1 MNILQIS
8 EALKGV
14 PKDFLVREA
23 TMPSGNYPQY
33 LVVSELSRRTA
44 MEKQFAGIAAQQNQ
58 PQETVADRTVR
69 EATPMP
75 MAAMQGLKSP
85 QTTYQEEPSGQETMG
100 VPAAV
105 RMFEGGRVAFNE
117 GGLGED
123 GVDRSF
129 LGGIYDRVKSGVGS
143 AYESFL
149 DTIGTSKVPR
159 DIPYGTPEY
168 YEALLAAKK
177 KEIEDN
183 PGGMFGVALP
193 GKLKQLERIEQK
205 LEESKR
211 KPTTTA
217 ITERFPIIGKIDTLE
232 RTLEDVNAQLE
243 GLSEDDP
250 KRESLMKIKT
260 QTENQLRERFRE
272 GQSPAD
278 IETPVTDAVGEN
290 QNREKEIAKAKEELD
305 ASKQEEKRASDDLKE
320 ASKTD
325 LTIPKLE
332 STLDLNKA
340 MELLGDAPTEKT
352 FEGVMK
358 DLSNA
363 RETDFLKVVEENTN
377 KMQDGIEKEKRLAI
391 PMSLV
396 SAGVAIASAP
406 PGAGILGAITKGVE
420 SGFAKYEGLQDKIKE
435 SEKAF
440 RDAQN
445 ALAMARDARQEGDIK
460 TAREEVRNY
469 ENLMADYKA
478 KQVSVYMDT
487 QKIISGDKRVQ
498 FETEVNAFLQ
508 QDLKNFEMAKTRYTQ
523 SAKTK
528 RDREL
533 AAATLQKS
541 KLDMIQK
548 LREKQMDI
556 QTNQMY
562 IVNPELQTKALGII
576 QKYIDNITGASTD
589 PDEEVEKK
597 KEGGKINAP
606 KNNSYRSVFDFT

>member
-58 PQETVADRTVR
+58 PQETVADKTVR

-105 RMFEGGRVAFNE
+105 RMFEGGRVAFQ
-117 GGLGED
+117 GGGD
-123 GVDRSF
+123 T
-129 LGGIYDRVKSGVGS
+129 IYDRAMSGIRSVFG
-143 AYESFL
+143 
-149 DTIGTSKVPR
+149 GKRKVPS
-159 DIPYGTPEY
+159 DIAYGTPEY
-168 YEALLAAKK
+168 YEALYAAKQ

-193 GKLKQLERIEQK
+193 GKIKQLERIKQK

-217 ITERFPIIGKIDTLE
+217 ITERFPVIGKIDTLE

-278 IETPVTDAVGEN
+278 IETPVIDAVDKN
-290 QNREKEIAKAKEELD
+290 LAKEKAELQSKVDESAKKEKD
-305 ASKQEEKRASDDLKE
+305 ALNKFEELSKRKYEMPELK
-320 ASKTD
+320 
-325 LTIPKLE
+325 
-332 STLDLNKA
+332 STLNTEKA
-340 MELLGDAPTEKT
+340 FKLLGDAPTEKT

-363 RETDFLKVVEENTN
+363 RQEDFLKVVEENTN
-377 KMQDGIEKEKRLAI
+377 KMQDGIDKEKRQAI
-391 PMSLV
+391 PMSLI
-396 SAGVAIASAP
+396 SAGLAIASAP
-406 PGAGILGAITKGVE
+406 SGSGVLGAITEGAKA
-420 SGFAKYEGLQDKIKE
+420 GFSKFEGLQKDIKS
-435 SEKAF
+435 SEKTF

-445 ALAMARDARQEGDIK
+445 ALAMAKDARQEGDMK
-460 TAREEVRNY
+460 TAREQVNRY
-469 ENLMADYKA
+469 EDKMESYKD
-478 KQVSVYMDT
+478 KQVNINMEV
-487 QKIISGDKRVQ
+487 QKQLASNDQLRYQ
-498 FETEVNAFLQ
+498 TEVQMINSERNREL
-508 QDLKNFEMAKTRYTQ
+508 EMAKEQYRQLASDKQARATIA
-523 SAKTK
+523 AKHDMK
-528 RDREL
+528 INEAIMAINQYKL
-533 AAATLQKS
+533 EVNNNTLMDDKQKAIAIAQA
-541 KLDMIQK
+541 DAQINAY
-548 LREKQMDI
+548 R
-556 QTNQMY
+556 
-562 IVNPELQTKALGII
+562 GI
-576 QKYIDNITGASTD
+576 NIED
-589 PDEEVEKK
+589 DVEKK
-597 KEGGKINAP
+597 KEGGTIKAP

>member
-58 PQETVADRTVR
+58 PQETVADKTVR

-85 QTTYQEEPSGQETMG
+85 QTDFQEEPSGQETMG

-105 RMFEGGRVAFNE
+105 RMFEGGRVAFKE
-117 GGLGED
+117 GGD
-123 GVDRSF
+123 T
-129 LGGIYDRVKSGVGS
+129 IYDRAMSGIRSVFG
-143 AYESFL
+143 
-149 DTIGTSKVPR
+149 GKRKVPS
-159 DIPYGTPEY
+159 DIAYGTPEY
-168 YEALLAAKK
+168 YEALYAAKQ

-193 GKLKQLERIEQK
+193 GKIKQLERIKQK

-217 ITERFPIIGKIDTLE
+217 ITERFPVIGKIDTLE

-278 IETPVTDAVGEN
+278 IETPVIDAVDKN
-290 QNREKEIAKAKEELD
+290 LAKEKAELQSKVDESAKKEKD
-305 ASKQEEKRASDDLKE
+305 ALNKFEELSKRKYEMPELK
-320 ASKTD
+320 
-325 LTIPKLE
+325 
-332 STLDLNKA
+332 STLNTEKA
-340 MELLGDAPTEKT
+340 FKLLGDAPTEKT

-363 RETDFLKVVEENTN
+363 RQEDFLKVVEENTN
-377 KMQDGIEKEKRLAI
+377 KMQDGIDKEKRQAI
-391 PMSLV
+391 PMSLI
-396 SAGVAIASAP
+396 SAGLAIASAP
-406 PGAGILGAITKGVE
+406 SGSGVLGAITEGAKA
-420 SGFAKYEGLQDKIKE
+420 GFSKFEGLQKDIKS

-445 ALAMARDARQEGDIK
+445 ALAMAKDARQEGDMK
-460 TAREEVRNY
+460 TAREQVNRY
-469 ENLMADYKA
+469 EDKMESYKD
-478 KQVSVYMDT
+478 KQVNINMEV
-487 QKIISGDKRVQ
+487 QKQLASNDQLRYQ
-498 FETEVNAFLQ
+498 TEVQMLNSERNREL
-508 QDLKNFEMAKTRYTQ
+508 EMAKEQY
-523 SAKTK
+523 K
-528 RDREL
+528 RL
-533 AAATLQKS
+533 ASDKQARAAIVAEHDMKINEAIMAINQYKLEVSNSTLMDDKQKAIAIAQA
-541 KLDMIQK
+541 DAQINAY
-548 LREKQMDI
+548 R
-556 QTNQMY
+556 
-562 IVNPELQTKALGII
+562 GI
-576 QKYIDNITGASTD
+576 NIED
-589 PDEEVEKK
+589 DVEKK
-597 KEGGKINAP
+597 KEGGTIKAP

>member
-58 PQETVADRTVR
+58 PQETVADKTVR

-85 QTTYQEEPSGQETMG
+85 QTDFQEEPSGQETMG

-105 RMFEGGRVAFNE
+105 RMFEGGRVAFKE
-117 GGLGED
+117 GGD
-123 GVDRSF
+123 T
-129 LGGIYDRVKSGVGS
+129 IYDRAMSGIRSVFG
-143 AYESFL
+143 
-149 DTIGTSKVPR
+149 GKRKVPS
-159 DIPYGTPEY
+159 DIAYGTPEY
-168 YEALLAAKK
+168 YEALYAAKQ

-193 GKLKQLERIEQK
+193 GKIKQLERIKQK

-217 ITERFPIIGKIDTLE
+217 ITERFPVIGKIDTLE

-278 IETPVTDAVGEN
+278 IETPVIDAVDKN
-290 QNREKEIAKAKEELD
+290 LAKEKAELQSKVDESAKKEKD
-305 ASKQEEKRASDDLKE
+305 ALNKFEELSKRKYEMPELK
-320 ASKTD
+320 
-325 LTIPKLE
+325 
-332 STLDLNKA
+332 STLNTEEAFK
-340 MELLGDAPTEKT
+340 LLGDAPTEKT
-352 FEGVMK
+352 FENVMK

-363 RETDFLKVVEENTN
+363 RQKDFLKVVEENTN
-377 KMQDGIEKEKRLAI
+377 KMQDGIDKEKRQAI
-391 PMSLV
+391 PMSLI
-396 SAGVAIASAP
+396 SAGLAIASAP
-406 PGAGILGAITKGVE
+406 SGSGVLGAITEGAKA
-420 SGFAKYEGLQDKIKE
+420 GFSKFEGLQKDIKS

-445 ALAMARDARQEGDIK
+445 ALAMAKDARQEGDMK
-460 TAREEVRNY
+460 TAREQVNRY
-469 ENLMADYKA
+469 EDKMESYKD
-478 KQVSVYMDT
+478 KQVNINMEV
-487 QKIISGDKRVQ
+487 QKQLASNDQLRYQ
-498 FETEVNAFLQ
+498 TEVQMLNSERNREL
-508 QDLKNFEMAKTRYTQ
+508 EMAKEQY
-523 SAKTK
+523 K
-528 RDREL
+528 RL
-533 AAATLQKS
+533 ASDKQARAAIVAEHDMKINEAIMAINQYKLEVSNSTLMDDKQKAIAIAQA
-541 KLDMIQK
+541 DAQINAY
-548 LREKQMDI
+548 R
-556 QTNQMY
+556 
-562 IVNPELQTKALGII
+562 GI
-576 QKYIDNITGASTD
+576 NIED
-589 PDEEVEKK
+589 DVEKK
-597 KEGGKINAP
+597 KEGGTIKAP

>member
-14 PKDFLVREA
+14 PKDFLIREA

-58 PQETVADRTVR
+58 PQETVADKTVR

-85 QTTYQEEPSGQETMG
+85 QTDFQEEPSGQETMG
-100 VPAAV
+100 IPGAV
-105 RMFEGGRVAFNE
+105 RMFEGGKVSFKE
-117 GGLGED
+117 GGD
-123 GVDRSF
+123 T
-129 LGGIYDRVKSGVGS
+129 IYDRAMRGIKSVFTAGQDPYMGAYGGLTEEKIKRIEELEAAINAGNLDPVRGNALIQQLYQPTKLSEQTKAGQGIMSELESLGVEKDLFRSRKGEREKRINELEIRKRYAKS
-143 AYESFL
+143 DEEKNKLQS
-149 DTIGTSKVPR
+149 
-159 DIPYGTPEY
+159 DIDRI
-168 YEALLAAKK
+168 
-177 KEIEDN
+177 KEL
-183 PGGMFGVALP
+183 GGDYSNL
-193 GKLKQLERIEQK
+193 GKL
-205 LEESKR
+205 
-211 KPTTTA
+211 T
-217 ITERFPIIGKIDTLE
+217 D
-232 RTLEDVNAQLE
+232 DVKKAQE
-243 GLSEDDP
+243 
-250 KRESLMKIKT
+250 
-260 QTENQLRERFRE
+260 
-272 GQSPAD
+272 
-278 IETPVTDAVGEN
+278 
-290 QNREKEIAKAKEELD
+290 NREEEITKAKEELD
-305 ASKQEEKRASDDLKE
+305 TSKQEEKRASDDLKE
-320 ASKTD
+320 AAKTD

-332 STLDLNKA
+332 STFDVDKA

-352 FEGVMK
+352 FESVMK

-469 ENLMADYKA
+469 ENLMADHKA

-487 QKIISGDKRVQ
+487 QKILSSDKRVQ

-508 QDLKNFEMAKTRYTQ
+508 QDLKNFEMAKLRYSE

-556 QTNQMY
+556 EM
-562 IVNPELQTKALGII
+562 NPLYTADPKAQAKARAII
-576 QKYIDNITGASTD
+576 QGYINNITGVSAD